1 MKTTEQLIKIIEEKQ
16 LEHAMVAKQIA
27 KDVEILRAKMAE
39 MIQAKA
45 DKQALFTQTN
55 AMMVLKDRMM
65 FHKAVLLAYKELLE
79 EINK

>member
-1 MKTTEQLIKIIEEKQ
+1 MKTTEELIKIIEEKQ
-16 LEHAMVAKQIA
+16 NEHAVVAKQIA
-27 KDVEILRAKMAE
+27 GDVEILRQKMAE

-65 FHKAVLLAYKELLE
+65 FHKAALLVYKDLLE
-79 EINK
+79 EIKK

>member
-1 MKTTEQLIKIIEEKQ
+1 MKTTEELVKIIEQKQ
-16 LEHAMVAKQIA
+16 TEHAAIAKQIA
-27 KDVEILRAKMAE
+27 GDVEILRKRMAE

-65 FHKAVLLAYKELLE
+65 FHKAALLVYKDLLE
-79 EINK
+79 EIKK

>member
-1 MKTTEQLIKIIEEKQ
+1 MKTTEELVKIIEEKQ
-16 LEHAMVAKQIA
+16 NEHAKVAKEIA
-27 KDVEILRAKMAE
+27 GDVEILRKRMAE

-65 FHKAVLLAYKELLE
+65 FHKAALLVYKDLLE
-79 EINK
+79 EIKK